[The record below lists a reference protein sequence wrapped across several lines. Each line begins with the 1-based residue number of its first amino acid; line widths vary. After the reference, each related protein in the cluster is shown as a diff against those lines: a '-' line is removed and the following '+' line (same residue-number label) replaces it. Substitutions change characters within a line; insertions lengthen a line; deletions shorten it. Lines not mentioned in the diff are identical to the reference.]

1 MKLAVSAYDA
11 VPLSNPFKFIEPE
24 TFMDPVNVI
33 VSTFAENTVAPEA
46 PDKNVDPVTI
56 NDPEIIAEP
65 VYGNVAAAA
74 ALSAYDAVDANEEL
88 TAFKT

>member
-33 VSTFAENTVAPEA
+33 VSTFAENIVDPTA
-46 PDKNVDPVTI
+46 PDINVDPVTI
-56 NDPEIIAEP
+56 NDPDIIALP
-65 VYGNVAAAA
+65 VYGNDDAAA
-74 ALSAYDAVDANEEL
+74 ALSAYDAVVANDEL
-88 TAFKT
+88 TAFRT